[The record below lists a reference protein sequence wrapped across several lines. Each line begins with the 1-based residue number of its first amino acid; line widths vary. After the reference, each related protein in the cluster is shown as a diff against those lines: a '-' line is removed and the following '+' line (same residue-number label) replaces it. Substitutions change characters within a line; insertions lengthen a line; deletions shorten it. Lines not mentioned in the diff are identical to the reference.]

1 MMNKSLED
9 TQKRGGVYCVQ
20 CGIFF
25 NDIID
30 TRKHNVEQ
38 HYDYVLSQCHD
49 NKQLLLDSIK
59 EFDGLPLSCPDYGDF
74 IID

>member
-1 MMNKSLED
+1 MVNKLLED
-9 TQKRGGVYCVQ
+9 TRKRGGTYCVR

-30 TRKHNVEQ
+30 TRKHNLEQ

-59 EFDGLPLSCPDYGDF
+59 EFDGLPLSYPNYGDF

>member
-9 TQKRGGVYCVQ
+9 TQKRGGVYCVR

-59 EFDGLPLSCPDYGDF
+59 EFDGLPLSYQTME
-74 IID
+74 IS

>member
-1 MMNKSLED
+1 MNKLLED
-9 TQKRGGVYCVQ
+9 TQKRGSVYCVR

-59 EFDGLPLSCPDYGDF
+59 EFDGLPLSYQTME
-74 IID
+74 IS